1 MALIIIM
8 EPCDGELHPNEPL
21 NQGQRPQINI
31 VNLNWDA
38 IGREG
43 GTLFYY
49 HPMWVLGNQIVIN
62 IVPQTFG

>member
-1 MALIIIM
+1 M

-43 GTLFYY
+43 GDF
-49 HPMWVLGNQIVIN
+49 VLLSPHVGVRKPNCHQYSPPNIWLEVIL
-62 IVPQTFG
+62 